1 MTGNKLQPRNA
12 GGTQAASGPPARLVV
27 IGPLPPFRSGIAQH
41 TAMMCQ
47 ALAAQTDLVA
57 ISFKRQYPQWLFP
70 GQSDR
75 DPDAVPP
82 DGIEAHYVIDPLN
95 PFTWRRAVRLLRR
108 HRPDR
113 VVIVWWTVFWAP
125 CFGYLAWICRRQGLH
140 VRLFCHNA
148 VEHETSWWRALL
160 TRAVMRRASSFVVH
174 TGADQANIL
183 RDLPHADIAV
193 RPHPIYSQFPA
204 PGTVGRRRRGLEL
217 LFFGLVR
224 PYKGLDVL
232 IEAMGR
238 LRGSDV
244 FLTIAGEFWSGRE
257 EIERRIEALG
267 IEDQIELIPRY
278 VSDAEAADLF
288 ARADV
293 VVLPYRSA
301 TGSGVVALA
310 YHYGKP
316 VIATRVGGL
325 PDVIVDGETGV
336 LVPPGRPE
344 ALVEAISALPAE
356 RAQAMAPAIR
366 DLTAEMT
373 WDNLA
378 RVVAA

>member
-1 MTGNKLQPRNA
+1 MVGNRLKPRDA
-12 GGTQAASGPPARLVV
+12 GGTPAAQTARLVV
-27 IGPLPPFRSGIAQH
+27 VGPLPPFRSGIAQH
-41 TAMMCQ
+41 TAMLCR
-47 ALAAQTDLVA
+47 ALAAQTDLLVL
-57 ISFKRQYPQWLFP
+57 SFERQYPQWLFP

-75 DPDAVPP
+75 DPDAAPP
-82 DGIEAHYVIDPLN
+82 DGIAARYVIDPLN
-95 PFTWRRAVRLLRR
+95 PASWRRALRLLRQ

-125 CFGYLAWICRRQGLH
+125 CFGYLAWACRRRGLH

-148 VEHETSWWRALL
+148 VEHETSWWRARL
-160 TRAVMRRASSFVVH
+160 TRAVMRLADSFVVH
-174 TGADQANIL
+174 TGADRQNIL
-183 RDLPHADIAV
+183 RDLPDADIAV
-193 RPHPIYSQFPA
+193 RPHPIYTQFPA
-204 PGTVGRRRRGLEL
+204 PTAVGRRRRALEL

-232 IEAMGR
+232 IEALGR
-238 LRGSDV
+238 LRDGEV
-244 FLTIAGEFWSGRE
+244 FLTIAGEFWSGRP
-257 EIERRIEALG
+257 EIERRIGALG
-267 IEDQIELIPRY
+267 LGDRIELIPRY
-278 VSDAEAADLF
+278 VSDAEAANLF

-325 PDVIVDGETGV
+325 PDVVADGETGL
-336 LVPPGRPE
+336 LVAPDR
-344 ALVEAISALPAE
+344 ADSLAAAIASLSAAQ
-356 RAQAMAPAIR
+356 AQAMAPAIR
-366 DLTAEMT
+366 RLTAGMT